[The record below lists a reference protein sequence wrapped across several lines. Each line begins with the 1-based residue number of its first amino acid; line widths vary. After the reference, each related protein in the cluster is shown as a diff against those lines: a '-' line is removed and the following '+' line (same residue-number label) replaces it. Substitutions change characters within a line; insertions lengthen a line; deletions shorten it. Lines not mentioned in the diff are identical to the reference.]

1 MTFGEADR
9 AAIAAAQEIRIE
21 TQSAA
26 GTVHR
31 TTIWVAEHDGE
42 IYIRSVNGPGAR
54 WFREATDGGAVA
66 VHVGGRRLPVT
77 LVPATDPASIEAA
90 SDGFRAKYRRSYS
103 LQSML
108 LDHTLETTLRVEPA

>member
-1 MTFGEADR
+1 VTFEDADR

-31 TTIWVAEHDGE
+31 TIIWVAEHDGE
-42 IYIRSVNGPGAR
+42 IYIRSVNGAGAR
-54 WFREATDGGAVA
+54 WFREATEGVA
-66 VHVGGRRLPVT
+66 AAIHVGGKRLPVT

-90 SDGFRAKYRRSYS
+90 SDGFRTKYKRSYS
-103 LQSML
+103 VQSML
-108 LDHTLETTLRVEPA
+108 MDHTLETTLRVEPA